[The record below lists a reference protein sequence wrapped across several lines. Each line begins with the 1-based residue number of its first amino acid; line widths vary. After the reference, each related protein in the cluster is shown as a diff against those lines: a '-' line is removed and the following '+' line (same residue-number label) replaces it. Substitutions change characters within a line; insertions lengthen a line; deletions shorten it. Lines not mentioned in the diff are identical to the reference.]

1 MSHSKIVLIRLTLF
15 SLEYS
20 QAVFV
25 KEVRDP
31 KKEAIEL
38 LRKAD
43 TVEPTTVTKKPKK
56 QSKMSAFL
64 KTESAPE
71 PENGNTTTPKTELK
85 DLPPGTVNIDDVV
98 YQLPDAKHNGE
109 GRWIQIETPDFYLI
123 NTYVP
128 NSGQNLERLDYRTD
142 QW

>member
-1 MSHSKIVLIRLTLF
+1 M
-15 SLEYS
+15 
-20 QAVFV
+20 

-38 LRKAD
+38 LKKAD
-43 TVEPTTVTKKPKK
+43 TVEPTAVTKKPKK

-64 KTESAPE
+64 KTESVPE
-71 PENGNTTTPKTELK
+71 PENGNTATPRAELK
-85 DLPPGTVNIDDVV
+85 NSPLGTVTIDDVV
-98 YQLPDAKHNGE
+98 YQLPDVKHNGE